1 MNRTSWGSSN
11 TALQRLLPP
20 EYEDGV
26 ETPRTSGLPSPR
38 EVSAASISH
47 QNKWV
52 HYFQCKST
60 PRVLNRVICGLGK
73 IIAQW
78 PTPLN
83 RSPCSNEKF
92 FQHHP
97 PQGKWEVHIDADAV
111 GSVCGPRHHPH
122 SHCARRGRDRN
133 PVLRRCGG
141 DPLQERPPP
150 SLLPYWY
157 PRQWQNVQQ
166 GDPTSNFYILT
177 LSILSSLV
185 RSAWS
190 LWGQC
195 RHQGNIHFEANII
208 IVILLKP
215 CSREGC
221 NFGPRE
227 QVWWWWESKYLITQM
242 LHKGKNCWVFI
253 KNKCNQAI
261 RWKYYI

>member
-1 MNRTSWGSSN
+1 MERTSWGSSN

-122 SHCARRGRDRN
+122 SHCARGGRDRN

-195 RHQGNIHFEANII
+195 RHQGNIHLEANII

-227 QVWWWWESKYLITQM
+227 QVWWWWESKYLLTQM
-242 LHKGKNCWVFI
+242 LHKGSF
-253 KNKCNQAI
+253 NQTQMQPSHSTKI
-261 RWKYYI
+261 L